1 MTEKPKP
8 LDLEEIKK
16 KIFERF
22 CEELF
27 GTKKPRDITEWSD
40 IGKIGGEH
48 GIDAEEIEELVE
60 FTINET
66 LQRIRKACEF
76 YLRYKDKPSVLW
88 NERINYIKK
97 IKKGKELW
105 KFIEKLNKER
115 CITLRLYNEWLFKL
129 TFRGVFGEKNG

>member
-1 MTEKPKP
+1 MKPKP

-60 FTINET
+60 FTINKT
-66 LQRIRKACEF
+66 LQHIRKACEF
-76 YLRYKDKPSVLW
+76 YLRYKDNPELLIKEHPELKRKCKRLNRWAYESEYKPHS
-88 NERINYIKK
+88 NMAE
-97 IKKGKELW
+97 
-105 KFIEKLNKER
+105 
-115 CITLRLYNEWLFKL
+115 YNEWLFRL
-129 TFRGVFGEKNG
+129 VFKEVVGCD

>member
-1 MTEKPKP
+1 MLKP

-16 KIFERF
+16 KIFEHF

-66 LQRIRKACEF
+66 LQRIKSTVQGLLGEIDELIEWYEKNRKEDYHIFTAKRDTAF
-76 YLRYKDKPSVLW
+76 
-88 NERINYIKK
+88 RIKTK
-97 IKKGKELW
+97 IKKWFPDVVKE
-105 KFIEKLNKER
+105 EE
-115 CITLRLYNEWLFKL
+115 
-129 TFRGVFGEKNG
+129 V